1 MDITMNNCLA
11 LLFAHEESTSL
22 SPLTSE
28 RVSAAIPFA
37 GKYRGIDFPLTNCLH
52 SGIRNILVFT
62 HQKHYSL
69 QKHLRDGWSVLNPE
83 LGEYITVVP
92 PQLTIS
98 SELPISDYSLIEQQ
112 LYLLERSET
121 EYVILLNGAHIYR
134 MDYTAML
141 DAHIKTESDITLAC
155 TNSYLTASNS
165 QAVTINESNRIT
177 ALETEVN
184 KDGFTSMDV
193 MICNRIKLIELLKQ
207 HGKELAKTISLADAI
222 VSRSLNE
229 LKIHAY
235 NFCTVAGRVSQDN
248 YWANFDSL
256 ETYYQ
261 ANMDLLNPTPSI
273 DIYQKDWHIRTYQ
286 QQTPPA
292 RTVPDQYANEGIF
305 INSILAGGSIIEGG
319 SVQQSILFPNVY
331 VGSEAFVENSIVFEQ
346 VRIEAGAR
354 IKNCIIEKHN
364 CIPRKEVIGHDLEQ
378 DRKRFQVTDKGIVI
392 VPPRYTFK

>member
-1 MDITMNNCLA
+1 MDIIMNNCLA
-11 LLFAHEESTSL
+11 LLFAHEESSSL

-37 GKYRGIDFPLTNCLH
+37 GKYRGIDFPLSNCLH

-62 HQKHYSL
+62 HQKYYSL

-92 PQLTIS
+92 PQLAIS
-98 SELPISDYSLIEQQ
+98 SELPVSDYNLIEQQ

-141 DAHIKTESDITLAC
+141 DAHIKSNADITLAC
-155 TNSYLTASNS
+155 TNSHLTENDS
-165 QAVTINESNRIT
+165 QAVTIDESNRIT
-177 ALETEVN
+177 ALKAEVN
-184 KDGFTSMDV
+184 KDDFISMGV
-193 MICNRIKLIELLKQ
+193 MICNRIKLIELLRK
-207 HGKELAKTISLADAI
+207 HGQNLSKTTSLADSV
-222 VSRSLNE
+222 VSLSLNE
-229 LKIHAY
+229 LKIYAY
-235 NFCTVAGRVSQDN
+235 NFCSVAGRVSQDN

-256 ETYYQ
+256 DTYYQ
-261 ANMDLLNPTPSI
+261 ANMDLLNPVPAI
-273 DIYQKDWHIRTYQ
+273 DIYQADWHIRTYQ

-292 RTVPDQYANEGIF
+292 RTVPDQYGNEGIF
-305 INSILAGGSIIEGG
+305 INSILAGGTIIEGG
-319 SVQQSILFPNVY
+319 SVQQSILFPNVF
-331 VGSEAFVENSIVFEQ
+331 VGSEAFVENSIIFEQ
-346 VRIEAGAR
+346 VRIEPGAK

-364 CIPRKEVIGHDLEQ
+364 CIPRREVIGHDLEQ

-392 VPPRYTFK
+392 VPPRYKFV